1 MRNLVK
7 MIPVNNNLLVSQTQV
22 TQGLF
27 EEVAGW
33 NPTHQIRFSPPEPQR
48 CVKDV
53 SWIWA
58 VLFCNKLSQLE
69 GLEQAY
75 LVDEFAFEEEVWK
88 VKGANGYRLPTE
100 AEARLLVGDAVGH
113 LRLRESLVDVD
124 YHSTNSLGL
133 KGVDGLWEWT
143 NDDADREGD
152 KIVYSGARTG
162 KWGKSGSNA
171 VTFRVVRSR

>member
-100 AEARLLVGDAVGH
+100 AEAKVLVGNTFGG
-113 LRLRESLVDVD
+113 LLTEMLVDVN
-124 YHSTNSLGL
+124 YHSLNSLGL
-133 KGVDGLWEWT
+133 KGVNGGWEWT
-143 NDDADREGD
+143 SSNGRHDGT
-152 KIVYSGARTG
+152 KTVYSGDRTLA
-162 KWGKSGSNA
+162 WDFYASPA